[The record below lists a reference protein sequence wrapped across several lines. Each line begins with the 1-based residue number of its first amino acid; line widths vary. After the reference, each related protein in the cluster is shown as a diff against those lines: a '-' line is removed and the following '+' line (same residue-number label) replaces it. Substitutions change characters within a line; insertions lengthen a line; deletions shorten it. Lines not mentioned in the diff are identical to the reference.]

1 MGSEMETTLIEK
13 LALSVIQRI
22 DVLGIKGK
30 ARDREAITLAQA
42 DGPIGRNLKEYDHG
56 TE

>member
-1 MGSEMETTLIEK
+1 METTLIEK

-30 ARDREAITLAQA
+30 ARDGEM
-42 DGPIGRNLKEYDHG
+42 KEHDHG
-56 TE
+56 AE